1 MPVRSHFCHP
11 TSDRRPLVLKLS
23 PALLAASMLIVTGP
37 ASAQTTNL
45 ATPVAWTSTFFGCD
59 PGRSCHRIVFT
70 MEPHPDPAY
79 DWIIGTAAW
88 QSWFFVPGVVR
99 VFWPQ
104 PHAQQGFD
112 IGNPFDDFGWYD
124 EYTEVY
130 IALGRNSRISHVVA
144 DAVYGPLGGYVGED
158 EEFHRAVTLEH
169 VSTTYVT
176 PEPASLLLLGTGLA
190 GMLAARRKRRRA

>member
-1 MPVRSHFCHP
+1 
-11 TSDRRPLVLKLS
+11 
-23 PALLAASMLIVTGP
+23 
-37 ASAQTTNL
+37 
-45 ATPVAWTSTFFGCD
+45 
-59 PGRSCHRIVFT
+59 
-70 MEPHPDPAY
+70 
-79 DWIIGTAAW
+79 
-88 QSWFFVPGVVR
+88 
-99 VFWPQ
+99 
-104 PHAQQGFD
+104 
-112 IGNPFDDFGWYD
+112 
-124 EYTEVY
+124 VY